1 MSNILIKKT
10 YKKNIKFFFLK
21 IIQRYFLSFNLK
33 TNTDIKVLF
42 NKDVISSDIL
52 LNGVYEKELLDFTL
66 ELCKKIGKLNNFSV
80 ADIGANIGNHSLY
93 FSNYFKKIYA
103 FEAHPKI
110 FSVNQLNTS
119 NKKNIEL
126 FNFGLGDTHKNSF
139 IYENEYNMGGSSVIN
154 KVGKKIKIKIK
165 KLDNIKKI
173 NKLLLIKID
182 VEDFELQVL
191 KGSLNTIKK
200 FKPIIAFE
208 SWSKHNSKI
217 SFLKKLNYKIFIVKN
232 FNPFNFTFFK
242 IFFNLKDIIFGR
254 EFSLIEYSDKF
265 KKKSFEQLI
274 AIPIE
279 KLGCFK

>member
-1 MSNILIKKT
+1 M
-10 YKKNIKFFFLK
+10 KFFFLR
-21 IIQRYFLSFNLK
+21 IIQKYVLLLNLK

-42 NKDVISSDIL
+42 NKDVISSNIL
-52 LNGVYEKELLDFTL
+52 LNGVYEKELLDFNL
-66 ELCKKIGKLNNFSV
+66 ELCKKVGKLKNFSV

-93 FSNYFKKIYA
+93 FSNYFKKVYA

-126 FNFGLGDTHKNSF
+126 FNFGLGDTNKNSF
-139 IYENEYNMGGSSVIN
+139 IYENEHNMGGSSVIN
-154 KVGKKIKIKIK
+154 KVGKKIKIKIL
-165 KLDNIKKI
+165 KLDKIKKI
-173 NKLLLIKID
+173 KKLLLIKID

-200 FKPIIAFE
+200 FKPIIVFE
-208 SWSKHNSKI
+208 SWSKHNSKV

-232 FNPFNFTFFK
+232 FNPFNFIFFK
-242 IFFNLKDIIFGR
+242 ILFNLKDIIFGR
-254 EFSLIEYSDKF
+254 QFSLIEYSEKF
-265 KKKSFEQLI
+265 KKKSFDQLI

-279 KLGCFK
+279 KLESFK

>member
-1 MSNILIKKT
+1 MSNIFFKKN
-10 YKKNIKFFFLK
+10 YKKNMKFFFLR
-21 IIQRYFLSFNLK
+21 IIQKYVFLLNLK

-42 NKDVISSDIL
+42 NKDVISSNIL
-52 LNGVYEKELLDFTL
+52 LNGVYEKELLDFNL
-66 ELCKKIGKLNNFSV
+66 ELCKKVGKLKNFSV

-93 FSNYFKKIYA
+93 FSNYFKKVYA

-126 FNFGLGDTHKNSF
+126 FNFGLGDTNKNSF
-139 IYENEYNMGGSSVIN
+139 IYENEHNMGGSSVIN
-154 KVGKKIKIKIK
+154 KVGKKIKIKIL
-165 KLDNIKKI
+165 KLDKIKKI
-173 NKLLLIKID
+173 KKLLLIKID

-200 FKPIIAFE
+200 FKPIIVFE
-208 SWSKHNSKI
+208 SWSKHNSKV

-232 FNPFNFTFFK
+232 FNPFNFIFFK
-242 IFFNLKDIIFGR
+242 ILFNLKDIIFGR
-254 EFSLIEYSDKF
+254 QFSLIEYSEKF
-265 KKKSFEQLI
+265 KKKSFDQLI

-279 KLGCFK
+279 KLESFK

>member
-1 MSNILIKKT
+1 MSNIFFKKN
-10 YKKNIKFFFLK
+10 YKKNIKFFFLR
-21 IIQRYFLSFNLK
+21 IIQKYVLFLNLK

-42 NKDVISSDIL
+42 NKDVISSNIL
-52 LNGVYEKELLDFTL
+52 LNGVYEKELLDFNL
-66 ELCKKIGKLNNFSV
+66 ELCKKVGKLKNFSV

-93 FSNYFKKIYA
+93 FSNYFKKVYA

-126 FNFGLGDTHKNSF
+126 FNFGLGDTNKNSF
-139 IYENEYNMGGSSVIN
+139 IYENEHNMGGSSVIN
-154 KVGKKIKIKIK
+154 KVGKKIKIKIL
-165 KLDNIKKI
+165 KLDKIKKI
-173 NKLLLIKID
+173 KKLLLIKID

-200 FKPIIAFE
+200 FKPIIVFE
-208 SWSKHNSKI
+208 SWSKHNSKV

-232 FNPFNFTFFK
+232 FNPFNFIFFK
-242 IFFNLKDIIFGR
+242 ILFNLKDIIFGR
-254 EFSLIEYSDKF
+254 QFSLIEYSEKF
-265 KKKSFEQLI
+265 KKKSFDQLI

-279 KLGCFK
+279 KLESFK

>member
-1 MSNILIKKT
+1 MSNIFFKKN

-21 IIQRYFLSFNLK
+21 IIQKYVLLLNLK

-42 NKDVISSDIL
+42 NKDVISSNIL
-52 LNGVYEKELLDFTL
+52 INGVYEKELLDFNL
-66 ELCKKIGKLNNFSV
+66 ELCKKVGKLKNFSV

-93 FSNYFKKIYA
+93 FSNYFKKVYA

-126 FNFGLGDTHKNSF
+126 FNFGLGDTNKNSF

-154 KVGKKIKIKIK
+154 KVGKKIKIKIL

-173 NKLLLIKID
+173 KKLLLIKID

-200 FKPIIAFE
+200 FKPIIVFE
-208 SWSKHNSKI
+208 SWSKHNPKV

-232 FNPFNFTFFK
+232 FNPFNFILFK
-242 IFFNLKDIIFGR
+242 ILFNLKDIIFGR
-254 EFSLIEYSDKF
+254 QFSLIEYSKKF
-265 KKKSFEQLI
+265 KKKSFDQLI

-279 KLGCFK
+279 KLESFK

>member
-1 MSNILIKKT
+1 MSNIFFKKN
-10 YKKNIKFFFLK
+10 YKKNMKFFFLR
-21 IIQRYFLSFNLK
+21 IIQKYVLLLNLK

-42 NKDVISSDIL
+42 NKDVISSNIL
-52 LNGVYEKELLDFTL
+52 LNGVYEKELLDFNL
-66 ELCKKIGKLNNFSV
+66 ELCKKVGKLKNFSV

-93 FSNYFKKIYA
+93 FSNYFKKVYA

-126 FNFGLGDTHKNSF
+126 FNFGLGDTNKNSF
-139 IYENEYNMGGSSVIN
+139 IYENEHNMGGSSVIN
-154 KVGKKIKIKIK
+154 KVGKKIKIKIL
-165 KLDNIKKI
+165 KLDKIKKI
-173 NKLLLIKID
+173 KKLLLIKID

-200 FKPIIAFE
+200 FKPIIVFE
-208 SWSKHNSKI
+208 SWSKHNSKV

-232 FNPFNFTFFK
+232 FNPFNFIFFK
-242 IFFNLKDIIFGR
+242 ILFNLKDIIFGR
-254 EFSLIEYSDKF
+254 QFSLIEYSEKF
-265 KKKSFEQLI
+265 KKKSFDQLI

-279 KLGCFK
+279 KLESFK

>member
-1 MSNILIKKT
+1 MSNIFFKKN
-10 YKKNIKFFFLK
+10 YKKNMKFFFLR
-21 IIQRYFLSFNLK
+21 IIQKYVLLLNLK

-42 NKDVISSDIL
+42 NKDVISSNIL
-52 LNGVYEKELLDFTL
+52 LNGVYEKELLDFNL
-66 ELCKKIGKLNNFSV
+66 ELCKKVGKLKNFSV

-93 FSNYFKKIYA
+93 FSNYFKKVYA

-126 FNFGLGDTHKNSF
+126 FNFGLGDTNKNSF
-139 IYENEYNMGGSSVIN
+139 IYENEHNMGGSSVIN
-154 KVGKKIKIKIK
+154 KVGKKIQIKILTLDKIK
-165 KLDNIKKI
+165 KIK
-173 NKLLLIKID
+173 KLLLIKID

-200 FKPIIAFE
+200 FKPIIVFE
-208 SWSKHNSKI
+208 SWSKHNSKV

-232 FNPFNFTFFK
+232 FNPFNFIFFK
-242 IFFNLKDIIFGR
+242 ILFNLKDIIFGR
-254 EFSLIEYSDKF
+254 QFSLIEYSEKF
-265 KKKSFEQLI
+265 KKKSFDQLI

-279 KLGCFK
+279 KLESFK